1 MRTTPRHS
9 PRLFLSARIPALAC
23 ALIAAAVAVA
33 GAQNA
38 ATAPTPSL
46 DVILTKV
53 ATFDGGITSDALWQL
68 RSYVYARKD
77 DAAGRA
83 ECEAKLLP
91 FLKGPATPSAKMA
104 AARLLRVIAGD
115 TAVPALQAMV
125 ADPRFADYAIYVLQ
139 PMAGAAAETA
149 LVQSLKTARGAQ
161 KVAIVAALGQR
172 RSASTLPLLE
182 PMLREPALATAAA
195 TAIGRIG
202 GPAAATALKSAYGAA
217 PGDAKRLLAAAML
230 EAAAGLLAAKEPEAA
245 SSLYDAVAA
254 DRSLP
259 APLRRAALMG
269 TISAAGPRAASVL
282 VGMLG
287 GDDADGRTAAIARI
301 GDVIPQDGI
310 GPVCDLLPRLP
321 ADAQVQVLAALARY
335 PASRVRPAALQAAR
349 RDAPDEVRIAAL
361 KVLEAA
367 GDASTVPFL
376 VETATSEKKGPV
388 QDAARRALGGLRG
401 REVDDAIVGGLKQ
414 PASDAAAAEL
424 LRAAAD
430 RRIFLAKPAVSASL
444 ASASPGVR
452 IEALKALRAIG
463 TPSDVAP
470 VLDVLL
476 KTGDE
481 AEQLEAERTVTAL
494 LQKVGAA
501 NGRFALLRM
510 RLATEKNAA
519 ARAKLFALLPPTADG
534 AALPVLRRALED
546 PDAGV
551 VDAAAR
557 AIAAWPTATARD
569 DMLELVK
576 GAKDETHRLLA
587 FAGLVR
593 LIGLDVNRLPRAAVA
608 DLKMLSGLAWRPEEQ
623 KLVLGALATFPCQE
637 ALDLAKGSAA
647 ERGAQGR
654 GAGGDRRDYAE
665 NAEAPEALTK
675 RGLK

>member
-9 PRLFLSARIPALAC
+9 PRSSMSTRISSLAC
-23 ALIAAAVAVA
+23 ALLAAAVSVA

-38 ATAPTPSL
+38 AQAQPASL
-46 DVILTKV
+46 DAILTQV

-68 RSYVYARKD
+68 RTYVYARKD

-91 FLKGPATPSAKMA
+91 YLKGPATPSAKMA
-104 AARLLRVIAGD
+104 AARLLRVIASD

-139 PMAGAAAETA
+139 PMPGAAAEAA

-161 KVAIVAALGQR
+161 KTAVVAALGQR
-172 RSASTLPLLE
+172 RSAATLPLLE
-182 PMLREPALATAAA
+182 PLLREPAFATAAA

-202 GPAAATALKSAYGAA
+202 GPAAATALGSAYGTVS
-217 PGDAKRLLAAAML
+217 GESKRLMAAAML

-245 SSLYDAVAA
+245 SGLYSALAA

-269 TISAAGPRAASVL
+269 NISAAGPRGANLL
-282 VGMLG
+282 VVMLG
-287 GDDADGRTAAIARI
+287 GDDADGRNAAIARI
-301 GDVIPQDGI
+301 ADVIPQDGI

-321 ADAQVQVLAALARY
+321 VDAQVQVLSALSRY
-335 PASRVRPAALQAAR
+335 PAARVRPAALQAAR
-349 RDAPDEVRIAAL
+349 RDSPDEVRVAAL
-361 KVLEAA
+361 NVLEGA

-376 VETATSEKKGPV
+376 VETAASAQKGPV

-401 REVDDAIVGGLKQ
+401 REIDDAIVGALKQ
-414 PASDAAAAEL
+414 PASDAAAGEL

-430 RRIFLAKPAVSASL
+430 RRIFSAKPAVSASL
-444 ASASPGVR
+444 ASASAAVR
-452 IEALKALRAIG
+452 IEAMKALRAIG
-463 TPSDVAP
+463 TPSDASP

-476 KTGDE
+476 KTDDDVERG
-481 AEQLEAERTVTAL
+481 EAERTVTAL

-501 NGRFALLRM
+501 NGRFALLRV
-510 RLATEKNAA
+510 RLASEKDAA

-534 AALPVLRRALED
+534 AALPVLRRALEE

-569 DMLELVK
+569 DMLDLVK
-576 GAKDETHRLLA
+576 DAKDETHRLLA

-593 LIGLDVNRLPRAAVA
+593 LIGLDVHRLPRAAVA

-623 KLVLGALATFPCQE
+623 KLILGALAAFPCQD
-637 ALDLAKGSAA
+637 ALDLAKGFLPNEALK
-647 ERGAQGR
+647 
-654 GAGGDRRDYAE
+654 
-665 NAEAPEALTK
+665 AEAQAAIDTITLRLQRPQ
-675 RGLK
+675 RR